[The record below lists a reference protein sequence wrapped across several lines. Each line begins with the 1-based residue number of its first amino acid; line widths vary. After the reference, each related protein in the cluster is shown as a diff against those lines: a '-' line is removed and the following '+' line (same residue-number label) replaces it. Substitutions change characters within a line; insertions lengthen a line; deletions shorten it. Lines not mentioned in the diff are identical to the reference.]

1 MSGDRNF
8 DDLSGRFK
16 KNIYNT
22 AKGKLRLAILQED
35 LQPYVENINGENP
48 LRILDAGCGQG
59 QLSLWLA
66 EQGHE
71 ILLCDHSNEMLSQAR
86 ENFAKHQSDAKIEF
100 LHAPIQDLNKN
111 SVGEFDL
118 VLNHAVLEWVTNPA
132 EVLSTTVSLLKPKGK
147 LSLLYY
153 NSNSLVFRN
162 LIRGNFY
169 KVKSGDFKG
178 EAGGLTPTNPLNPQ
192 EVEYE
197 LNQLGLNIEIQSG
210 VRVLYDYMSKD
221 LQQSR
226 SFEDILEMERTYC
239 RQQAFQYLGRYIHII
254 ATIDAANQL

>member
-22 AKGKLRLAILQED
+22 AKGKLRLAVLKQD
-35 LQPYVENINGENP
+35 LQPYVANATTQRP

-66 EQGHE
+66 AQGHE
-71 ILLCDHSNEMLSQAR
+71 LLLCDHSNEMLNQGR
-86 ENFAKHQSDAKIEF
+86 ENFVLHQPDANITF
-100 LHAPIQDLNKN
+100 LHQPIQALDKN
-111 SVGEFDL
+111 TLGTFDL
-118 VLNHAVLEWVTNPA
+118 VLNHAVLEWVSQPV
-132 EVLSTTVSLLKPKGK
+132 EVLKTTVSLLKPEGK

-153 NSNSLVFRN
+153 NRNSLVFRN

-169 KVKSGDFKG
+169 KVKSEDYSG
-178 EAGGLTPTNPLNPQ
+178 EVGGLTPTHPQDPQ
-192 EVEYE
+192 EVEQVLKDLAMSIE
-197 LNQLGLNIEIQSG
+197 LQSG
-210 VRVLYDYMSKD
+210 VRVFYDYMSRD

-226 SFEDILEMERTYC
+226 SYEDILEMEQKFC
-239 RQQAFQYLGRYIHII
+239 RQAAFCYAGRYMHVI
-254 ATIDAANQL
+254 AAGNGQV

>member
-35 LQPYVENINGENP
+35 LQPYVENRTGENP

-66 EQGHE
+66 GQGHE
-71 ILLCDHSNEMLSQAR
+71 LLLCDHSNEMLNQAR
-86 ENFAKHQSDAKIEF
+86 ENFSKHHPEANIEF
-100 LHAPIQDLNKN
+100 LHAPIQELDKN
-111 SVGEFDL
+111 RVGKFDL

-132 EVLSTTVSLLKPKGK
+132 EVLATTASLMKPQGK

-153 NSNSLVFRN
+153 NRNSLVFRN
-162 LIRGNFY
+162 LIRGNF
-169 KVKSGDFKG
+169 
-178 EAGGLTPTNPLNPQ
+178 
-192 EVEYE
+192 
-197 LNQLGLNIEIQSG
+197 
-210 VRVLYDYMSKD
+210 
-221 LQQSR
+221 
-226 SFEDILEMERTYC
+226 
-239 RQQAFQYLGRYIHII
+239 
-254 ATIDAANQL
+254 